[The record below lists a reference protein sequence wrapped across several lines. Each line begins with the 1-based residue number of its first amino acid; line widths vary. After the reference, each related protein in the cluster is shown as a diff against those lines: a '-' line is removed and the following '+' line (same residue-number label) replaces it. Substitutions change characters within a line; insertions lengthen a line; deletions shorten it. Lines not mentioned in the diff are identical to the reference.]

1 MQKHPQTENSFLD
14 SINIGIGTWAW
25 GDRLVWGFGNQYSD
39 KDVRETFFS
48 AIENGITFFDTAEV
62 YGQGK
67 SEKFLGQFIPTA
79 NQEILVATKI
89 MPYPWR
95 MAKDALR
102 KALRGSLQRL
112 GLPKVDLYQVH
123 WPMPPVSIESW
134 MNQMADVYADGLI
147 RAVGVSNYDLEQTKR
162 AADALSKRGI
172 RLASNQVEYHL
183 LERRIEKNGLIDY
196 CMSNGI
202 RVIAYSPLAMGVLS
216 GKYTPEN
223 PPKGT
228 RSAHYNRV
236 LLQTIQPLIKLM
248 KGIGLD
254 HDGKTAAQ
262 VAINWVIAKGT
273 LAIPGAK
280 KIGQVEQ
287 NAGAVGWSL
296 TDEEIR
302 RLDEASDQVS
312 AALSGN

>member
-1 MQKHPQTENSFLD
+1 MQENPQTEK
-14 SINIGIGTWAW
+14 SILESISMGIGTWAW

-39 KDVRETFFS
+39 KDIRETFFS
-48 AIENGITFFDTAEV
+48 ALENGITFFDTAEV

-67 SEKFLGQFIPTA
+67 SEKFLGQFIKTA
-79 NQEILVATKI
+79 KKEILVATKI

-95 MAKDALR
+95 LAKDALR

-134 MNQMADVYADGLI
+134 MTQMADVYADGLI

-162 AADALSKRGI
+162 AADALSKCGI

-183 LERRIEKNGLIDY
+183 LERRIEKNGLMDY
-196 CMSNGI
+196 CKTNGI
-202 RVIAYSPLAMGVLS
+202 KVIAYSPLAMGVLS

-228 RSAHYNRV
+228 RSAHYNRG
-236 LLQTIQPLIKLM
+236 LLQTIQPLIKLL

-280 KIGQVEQ
+280 KIGQIEQ
-287 NAGAVGWSL
+287 NAGSVGWSL
-296 TDEEIR
+296 TEEEIR
-302 RLDEASDQVS
+302 RLDETSDQVS
-312 AALSGN
+312 TVLSGN

>member
-1 MQKHPQTENSFLD
+1 MQENPQTEK
-14 SINIGIGTWAW
+14 SILESISMGIGTWAW

-39 KDVRETFFS
+39 KDIRETFFS
-48 AIENGITFFDTAEV
+48 ALENGITFFDTAEV

-67 SEKFLGQFIPTA
+67 SEKFLGQFIKTA
-79 NQEILVATKI
+79 KKEILVATKI

-95 MAKDALR
+95 LAKDALR

-134 MNQMADVYADGLI
+134 MTQMADVYADGLI

-183 LERRIEKNGLIDY
+183 LERRIEKNGLMDY
-196 CMSNGI
+196 CKTNGI

-228 RSAHYNRV
+228 RSAHYNRG
-236 LLQTIQPLIKLM
+236 LLQTIQPLIKLL

-273 LAIPGAK
+273 LAIPAPK
-280 KIGQVEQ
+280 
-287 NAGAVGWSL
+287 
-296 TDEEIR
+296 
-302 RLDEASDQVS
+302 RLDRLNRTPGQLAGV
-312 AALSGN
+312 

>member
-1 MQKHPQTENSFLD
+1 MQEHPQTENSFLK

-39 KDVRETFFS
+39 KDIRETFFS

-95 MAKDALR
+95 IAKDALR

-134 MNQMADVYADGLI
+134 MNQMADVYADGLV

-196 CMSNGI
+196 CQTNGI

-228 RSAHYNRV
+228 RSAHYNRI

-287 NAGAVGWSL
+287 NAGAVGWSM

-312 AALSGN
+312 VVLSGN